1 MYTTFPPTI
10 LKGKR
15 NEIEQEIFTRKYI
28 ANLHTHPNDPTH
40 SQVVTKVWTG
50 DRNNIDRQVNKHG
63 YTVCVHNMC
72 VRVCICVCVHMT
84 TTTCQ
89 QAINHSRVRRRM
101 PST

>member
-15 NEIEQEIFTRKYI
+15 KKIEQETFTRKYI
-28 ANLHTHPNDPTH
+28 AHLHTHPSDPTH

-63 YTVCVHNMC
+63 YTVCVHHMC
-72 VRVCICVCVHMT
+72 VRVCICVCTYDNNNMS
-84 TTTCQ
+84 
-89 QAINHSRVRRRM
+89 ASN
-101 PST
+101 